1 MKRYI
6 LFAFA
11 IISMMLCASCQKPI
25 VNDND
30 GFGYLS
36 LEGMSLG
43 IDESV
48 ITKAPQAADG
58 TYLIIIQDAEGREV
72 HKTHYSEVATGG
84 KISLK
89 AGSYTFIARSTD
101 QEIPAAVFHKGI
113 YGVRKDFTIAAGA
126 ETKLGELVC
135 TLQQCMVT
143 VSYSDDFL
151 AAVTGN
157 GSTTVTVTEGY
168 PLVYDLT
175 YTPASGSDKA
185 KITYNT
191 KPGYFAVNEGS
202 TMTVVFSGSVEGKS
216 QKMTKTFT
224 DVKVQQWHQIKFV
237 QKKDEQGNATFDIV
251 IADLISD
258 EVLNSVAK
266 AEEAVIG
273 TDPDKPKGDGGI
285 TLVPDYEAGCDAQIT
300 DLGNIEIVPRAIDGG
315 RDMKIKLKAIVPD
328 GIKKFTVDITST
340 NDTFAN
346 SVASF
351 DATHLDLIKPSSK
364 NMDIFTIVPFPYG
377 DTLLGSKSET
387 FDLSNAQG
395 PLLMFPGN
403 HTFKMN
409 ITDSK
414 GCSNSIIVKMYVKE
428 GNK

>member
-11 IISMMLCASCQKPI
+11 TISMMLCASCQKPI
-25 VNDND
+25 VNDNN

-36 LEGMSLG
+36 LESMSLG

-48 ITKAPQAADG
+48 ITKAPQAAAG
-58 TYLIIIQDAEGREV
+58 TYLIMIQDAEGRVV
-72 HKTHYSEVATGG
+72 HETHYSDVVTDG

-101 QEIPAAVFHKGI
+101 EEIPAAVFNNDI
-113 YGVRKDFTIAAGA
+113 YGVRKDFTIAAGE

-135 TLQQCMVT
+135 TLQQCKVT

-157 GSTTVTVTEGY
+157 GSTTVTVTEGN

-185 KITYNT
+185 KCTYVQD
-191 KPGYFAVNEGS
+191 PGYFAVNEGS
-202 TMTVVFSGSVEGKS
+202 TMTVVFSGNVEGKS

-224 DVKVQQWHQIKFV
+224 GIKVQQWHQIKFV

-251 IADLISD
+251 ISDLISD
-258 EVLNSVAK
+258 AVLNSVAK

-285 TLVPDYEAGCDAQIT
+285 TLILDHEAGCDAQIT
-300 DLGNIEIVPRAIDGG
+300 DLSNIEIVPKAERA
-315 RDMKIKLKAIVPD
+315 MTIKLKASVP
-328 GIKKFTVDITST
+328 GGVKKFIVDITST
-340 NDTFAN
+340 NPTFAAA
-346 SVASF
+346 VAEVG
-351 DATHLDLIKPSSK
+351 ATRLNLLEPTDEQKA
-364 NMDIFTIVPFPYG
+364 IFEIVPFPNG
-377 DTLLGSKSET
+377 AELSGRTEIP
-387 FDLSNAQG
+387 FDLSPAQEPISAFKG
-395 PLLMFPGN
+395 T
-403 HTFKMN
+403 HTFVMT
-409 ITDSK
+409 ITDLKFCSK
-414 GCSNSIIVKMYVKE
+414 SIVVNMIVK
-428 GNK
+428 

>member
-48 ITKAPQAADG
+48 ITKAPQAAAG

-101 QEIPAAVFHKGI
+101 EEIPAAVFNNDI

-135 TLQQCMVT
+135 TLQQCKVT

-185 KITYNT
+185 KSTYDQD
-191 KPGYFAVNEGS
+191 PGYFAVNEGS

-285 TLVPDYEAGCDAQIT
+285 TLVPDHEAGCDAQIT
-300 DLGNIEIVPRAIDGG
+300 DLGNIEIVPLAKDGG
-315 RDMKIKLKAIVPD
+315 RDMKIKLKASVP
-328 GIKKFTVDITST
+328 GGVKKFIVDITSD
-340 NDTFAN
+340 NPTFAAA
-346 SVASF
+346 VAEVG
-351 DATHLDLIKPSSK
+351 ATRLNLLEPTDEQKA
-364 NMDIFTIVPFPYG
+364 IFEIVPFPNG
-377 DTLLGSKSET
+377 AELSGRTEIP
-387 FDLSNAQG
+387 FDLSPAQEPIYAFKG
-395 PLLMFPGN
+395 T
-403 HTFKMN
+403 HTFVMT
-409 ITDSK
+409 ITDSNF
-414 GCSNSIIVKMYVKE
+414 CSKSIVVNMIVK
-428 GNK
+428 